1 MRALRLQLKIK
12 PLNTPLILMV
22 EAQIEFNALAIFVF
36 LANKLVLHNLFK
48 REDKCDITFY

>member
-1 MRALRLQLKIK
+1 
-12 PLNTPLILMV
+12 MV

-48 REDKCDITFY
+48 REDKCDITFYWTGSVAHIFWNQPK

>member
-1 MRALRLQLKIK
+1 
-12 PLNTPLILMV
+12 MV